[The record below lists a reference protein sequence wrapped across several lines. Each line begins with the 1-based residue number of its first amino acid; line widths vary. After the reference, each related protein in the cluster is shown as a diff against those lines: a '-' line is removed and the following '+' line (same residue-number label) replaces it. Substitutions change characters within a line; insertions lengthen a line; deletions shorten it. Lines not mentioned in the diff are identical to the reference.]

1 MYFYK
6 TSQKTQTMKLILII
20 NMFGSELTQQND
32 TEMVDIPN
40 RLVVV
45 PSPNPQI
52 KIYPSPSRLSVMGLD
67 YVI

>member
-1 MYFYK
+1 
-6 TSQKTQTMKLILII
+6 MKLILII

-32 TEMVDIPN
+32 REMVDIPN

-45 PSPNPQI
+45 PQPPYKNVPH
-52 KIYPSPSRLSVMGLD
+52 PRSRLSVKGLD